1 MKPKRKSESTV
12 TADRPEKMA
21 KSVKKSTKPDEEV
34 YTTQQKAAIQQFI
47 NFTQLDR
54 NSAIR
59 ALKSHGWDAQNAVN
73 SSRSVSS
80 SSRAPPLRNR
90 QSTLDSTIP
99 SPSAVE
105 EHAACDES
113 GTILGPHA
121 LEGQNQHLAEEG
133 PPVSALQL
141 ASGQGGSQVEQHR
154 RQAEH
159 LSQVLYNG
167 FALEP
172 SVSPPQSQFS
182 LSHQTRHST
191 MGSQLDTALR
201 LRNITAS
208 DPSSHL
214 IDPSLLKLLDSFNA
228 TTGISRLASMPDH
241 DPTSLTTV
249 SLRGGEGDIP
259 LPAPYPFN
267 NRSDYGDYVAWKRHY
282 YRLMFRLDLDV
293 SGAYHRTFSQ
303 QRQHFIT
310 PDFCAELQFLSQ
322 IPNSPNILVTS
333 GYEYYGNVTGPN
345 PVASSSAT
353 KSTLNTL
360 FNNYVEAGAQDKDI
374 VGVEGTMQ
382 YFVEV
387 DVDAEGLDA
396 LVALEIVQAPT
407 IGEMSREGFVNGWSE
422 RGCDTVDKQKRYIKT
437 LKREMPGSKD
447 LFTRVYRYTFPIA
460 KTAGQK
466 AVALDVA
473 LVYWELLFSSPLSAV
488 KWSSPNTPWLTWWTE
503 FLTTSYKKS
512 VNKDMWN
519 ETLKFAQLTLEDEA
533 MSFWTEESSWPS
545 VIDDFVDWVKKEK
558 RGDVPEEVMDEEY

>member
-1 MKPKRKSESTV
+1 MFGSSQ
-12 TADRPEKMA
+12 DRA
-21 KSVKKSTKPDEEV
+21 R
-34 YTTQQKAAIQQFI
+34 
-47 NFTQLDR
+47 QLAGR
-54 NSAIR
+54 NRRERISSI
-59 ALKSHGWDAQNAVN
+59 SSCS

-333 GYEYYGNVTGPN
+333 GYEYVAFRCTLSRRKLAHFDSLFGPPFPKTINNTNYAPLQTFFHSLDAQQKSRFHDMVYMNIRGLRYSVVTSLPQ
-345 PVASSSAT
+345 PPTSLLMLSAT
-353 KSTLNTL
+353 FS
-360 FNNYVEAGAQDKDI
+360 A
-374 VGVEGTMQ
+374 
-382 YFVEV
+382 FVQ
-387 DVDAEGLDA
+387 LDSPRHQLLA
-396 LVALEIVQAPT
+396 DML
-407 IGEMSREGFVNGWSE
+407 
-422 RGCDTVDKQKRYIKT
+422 D
-437 LKREMPGSKD
+437 GS
-447 LFTRVYRYTFPIA
+447 
-460 KTAGQK
+460 
-466 AVALDVA
+466 
-473 LVYWELLFSSPLSAV
+473 
-488 KWSSPNTPWLTWWTE
+488 
-503 FLTTSYKKS
+503 
-512 VNKDMWN
+512 
-519 ETLKFAQLTLEDEA
+519 
-533 MSFWTEESSWPS
+533 
-545 VIDDFVDWVKKEK
+545 
-558 RGDVPEEVMDEEY
+558 